1 MTIYTKAQA
10 KGRITEAQ
18 ANTSRAMDAEWDALD
33 CLGRAWVYV
42 QTRLEGAQ
50 GGCSECDAA
59 MNDAHEALSE
69 AKHRFIDAF
78 FEVMDAIEAEDKTEA
93 ATGPRPAEPA
103 EEV

>member
-1 MTIYTKAQA
+1 
-10 KGRITEAQ
+10 
-18 ANTSRAMDAEWDALD
+18 
-33 CLGRAWVYV
+33 
-42 QTRLEGAQ
+42 
-50 GGCSECDAA
+50 